1 MSDSH
6 GGAGSYLTHSLDPA
20 EREEFEVHVRSCETC
35 RKELLE
41 FGETLSQL
49 SVLSATAPPAALKAS
64 VMAAIGGVRAL
75 PPGEPQ
81 GTAVPDSAPVR
92 TSGPAAEP
100 SPVDELALRR
110 QRRLTR
116 VLSLAVAA
124 MTVVAL
130 GLGAW
135 AVSLVQRQAPVATS
149 TVEAELLRA
158 PDLEAHTVE
167 LKDGGTATILASRR
181 LNRAMLSSPG
191 LPALPAGRTYQLW
204 TLAGPLTA
212 PTRVSP
218 DVLVSGGTVV
228 KVWFTGPIAE
238 SDALAISTEAAGG
251 ASAPTD
257 IQAAAA
263 L

>member
-1 MSDSH
+1 
-6 GGAGSYLTHSLDPA
+6 
-20 EREEFEVHVRSCETC
+20 
-35 RKELLE
+35 
-41 FGETLSQL
+41 
-49 SVLSATAPPAALKAS
+49 
-64 VMAAIGGVRAL
+64 
-75 PPGEPQ
+75 
-81 GTAVPDSAPVR
+81 
-92 TSGPAAEP
+92 
-100 SPVDELALRR
+100 VDELALRR

-158 PDLEAHTVE
+158 PDLEARTVE